1 VRIVQV
7 TPFFAPHFGGVES
20 HVFELSKELQRRGH
34 EVTVVTS
41 RYDPSLPAEETVDG
55 LLVLRSRTRGVV
67 LNTPL
72 DPAVGELL
80 RGRAA
85 DVVHIHYPPPVTP
98 YFAARALRHHGP
110 PIVLTYHC
118 DLYLPGLGGRLLTEI
133 YERIFLSGL
142 LNRVD
147 RIIVH
152 TRSYGNTSAMLRGRA
167 VEVIPS
173 LVNVQRFQQP
183 SDVPALRTSLGLDG
197 RRVLLF
203 TGRLVA
209 SKGLDTLLR
218 AMPLLP
224 EDVTLLVIGSG
235 PRLADLQTLARRLG
249 VTPRV
254 QFLVDVDYERLPS
267 YFALSDVF
275 VFPSQNRLEG
285 FGLAAAEAMASGVPV
300 VVADIPG
307 VREVIDP
314 GREGLLADPV
324 IPDDF
329 AVPVRQLLDDPAL
342 RKRMGAAGRKR
353 AEEHFASP
361 IVAGEIERVYRGL
374 TDAAR

>member
-1 VRIVQV
+1 MRIVQV

-20 HVFELSKELQRRGH
+20 HVFELSRELHRRGH
-34 EVTVVTS
+34 DVTIVTS
-41 RYDPSLPAEETVDG
+41 RYDPALPVEETIEG

-72 DPAVGELL
+72 DPAVGEIL
-80 RGRAA
+80 RKLPA

-98 YFAARALRHHGP
+98 YFAARSLRRSGR

-118 DLYLPGLGGRLLTEI
+118 DLYLPGVGGRLLTEI
-133 YERIFLSGL
+133 YERIFLSGF

-147 RIIVH
+147 RIVVH

-173 LVNVQRFQQP
+173 LVNIERFEHVP
-183 SDVPALRTSLGLDG
+183 DVEGLRHSLGLEG

-209 SKGLDTLLR
+209 SKGLDTMLR

-224 EDVTLLVIGSG
+224 SDVTLLVVGSG
-235 PRLADLQTLARRLG
+235 PRLADLEALARRLG
-249 VTPRV
+249 VMARV
-254 QFLVDVDYERLPS
+254 RFLVDVDYAELPR
-267 YFALSDVF
+267 YLALSDVF

-285 FGLAAAEAMASGVPV
+285 FGLAAAEAMASGRPV

-307 VREVIDP
+307 VREVIEP

-324 IPDDF
+324 IPEEF
-329 AVPVRQLLDDPAL
+329 ARPVLQLLNDPAL
-342 RKRMGAAGRKR
+342 RTRMGEAGRKR
-353 AEEHFASP
+353 AEEYFASRT
-361 IVAGEIERVYRGL
+361 VTNELERVYAEVIAER
-374 TDAAR
+374 R